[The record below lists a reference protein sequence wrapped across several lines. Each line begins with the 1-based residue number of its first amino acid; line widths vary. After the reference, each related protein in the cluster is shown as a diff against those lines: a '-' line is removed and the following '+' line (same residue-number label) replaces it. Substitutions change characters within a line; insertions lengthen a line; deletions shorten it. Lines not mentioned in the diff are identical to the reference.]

1 LITLFS
7 GDFIKFH
14 TVYKDGSEMI
24 EEYSLPS
31 EEIVMRRTK
40 KLKITGKEEWTLEIG
55 DPQNFERK
63 DDDFLI
69 KENSNNV

>member
-1 LITLFS
+1 
-7 GDFIKFH
+7 
-14 TVYKDGSEMI
+14 MI